1 MGVENNNAVLATTWN
16 ESEVE
21 RIKEWIETLP
31 TEWAALFAI
40 VPAIVNFK
48 TTIVMCPDGSKEY
61 WDISNTG
68 NDIRKQ
74 FIAEL
79 VKADYEDGSSP
90 WDWIEVGYGEFGQKV
105 LFGNNQNCYS
115 DEEYATDTV

>member
-31 TEWAALFAI
+31 TEWAALLAI

-61 WDISNTG
+61 WISVILEMIYVNSLLM
-68 NDIRKQ
+68 N
-74 FIAEL
+74 
-79 VKADYEDGSSP
+79 S
-90 WDWIEVGYGEFGQKV
+90 
-105 LFGNNQNCYS
+105 
-115 DEEYATDTV
+115 